1 MLSRETL
8 PIPARIAASKVLP
21 TVKLYRNNPHASLQ
35 PLLPENRTIDYTRP
49 CVKGILVPTPAHKMY
64 CSKCGTLEDKVVDSR
79 LSKDGRSIR
88 RRRECVQCGHRFTTY
103 EEIERAELRVL
114 KRDGSSEPFEKQ
126 KLLRGMMK
134 ACEKR
139 PVSAQTLERAVDE
152 IIQEL
157 ESDFEREIPSHI
169 VGAKVM
175 DHLHA
180 LDEIAY
186 VRYASVYRHFHDISD
201 FIDEIH
207 SLERRPKRSILQQD
221 LFK

>member
-1 MLSRETL
+1 
-8 PIPARIAASKVLP
+8 
-21 TVKLYRNNPHASLQ
+21 
-35 PLLPENRTIDYTRP
+35 
-49 CVKGILVPTPAHKMY
+49 MY

-88 RRRECVQCGHRFTTY
+88 RRRECVQCAHRFTTY
-103 EEIERAELRVL
+103 EDIERAELRVL